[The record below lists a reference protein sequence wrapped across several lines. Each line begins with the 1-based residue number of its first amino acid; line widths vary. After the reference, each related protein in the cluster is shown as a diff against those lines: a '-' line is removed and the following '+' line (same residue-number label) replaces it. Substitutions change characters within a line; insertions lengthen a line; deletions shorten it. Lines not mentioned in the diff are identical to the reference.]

1 MNRFLGIG
9 LLGAALATAALPAL
23 AQPAPPPPQAG
34 QPGQAGQPDQPG
46 RHHGPSRLF
55 QMVDTDRDGRIT
67 ETEALNALSAR
78 FAEADANRD
87 GALSLQEVKDFL
99 RAQFEANRPA
109 GERGE
114 RRGPPERARQGMEQ
128 RVEAMFRAAD
138 ADRDG
143 RVTQEEARAVML
155 ALFRSADRNN
165 DGVLEA
171 SELRGHGPR
180 HHRRGP
186 GGEGGPRGGQTQAPA
201 PEAPAAP
208 R

>member
-9 LLGAALATAALPAL
+9 LLGAALATATLPAL

-34 QPGQAGQPDQPG
+34 QPGQPGQPG

-55 QMVDTDRDGRIT
+55 EMVDTDRDGRIT
-67 ETEALNALSAR
+67 ETEALNALQAR

-87 GALSLQEVKDFL
+87 GGLTLQEVKDFL
-99 RAQFEANRPA
+99 RSQAEARRPA
-109 GERGE
+109 GSE
-114 RRGPPERARQGMEQ
+114 RREVPERVRQRMEQ
-128 RVEAMFRAAD
+128 RVDAMFRAAD

-143 RVTQEEARAVML
+143 RVTMDEARVVML

-171 SELRGHGPR
+171 SELRGQGPR

-186 GGEGGPRGGQTQAPA
+186 GGEGGPRGGQTPAPAPA
-201 PEAPAAP
+201 PEAPATP